1 MATVAPHGWQQNQAF
16 YTRMATGLALFTF
29 LAFAQF
35 TLRGFVD
42 VAAVPWWVHL
52 HAVVFGGWML
62 LFAVQNALAGSG
74 SLALHRQLG
83 WIGCALAAV
92 MVPLG
97 MATGVQAVALGRM
110 PPFFTPSYFLALT
123 NVGMLLFGALFAWAV
138 ALRRDTEW
146 HRRLMLAVAIL
157 LTEPALGRVL
167 PMPLLQPYAQL
178 AEFTVQL
185 ALFAVAIAHDR
196 RTRGAVHPAL
206 WAGVA
211 VLALFHAVVRGVSL
225 LGPWERMATALAG

>member
-1 MATVAPHGWQQNQAF
+1 MATVAAHSWQQHQTF
-16 YTRMATGLALFTF
+16 YTRMAAGLALFTF
-29 LAFAQF
+29 VAFAQF
-35 TLRGFVD
+35 TLRGFVN

-62 LFAVQNALAGSG
+62 LFAVQNVLAGSG
-74 SLALHRQLG
+74 NLALHRQLG

-97 MATGVQAVALGRM
+97 MATGIQAVTLGRM

-123 NVGMLLFGALFAWAV
+123 NIGMPVFGALFAWAV
-138 ALRRDTEW
+138 VMRCDTEW
-146 HRRLMLAVAIL
+146 HRRLMLGVAIF

-178 AEFTVQL
+178 AEFVFQL
-185 ALFAVAIAHDR
+185 GFFAIAIAHDR

-206 WAGVA
+206 WAGVT
-211 VLALFHAVVRGVSL
+211 VLVLFHGLVRGVSM

>member
-1 MATVAPHGWQQNQAF
+1 MATVAPQGWQQNQAF
-16 YTRMATGLALFTF
+16 YTRMAAGLTLFTF
-29 LAFAQF
+29 VAFAQF
-35 TLRGFVD
+35 TLRGFVN

-52 HAVVFGGWML
+52 HAIVFGGWML

-97 MATGVQAVALGRM
+97 MVTGAQAIALGRM
-110 PPFFTPSYFLALT
+110 PPFFTPPYFLALT
-123 NVGMLLFGALFAWAV
+123 NIGMVLFGALFAWAV

-167 PMPLLQPYAQL
+167 PMPLLQPYAQV
-178 AEFTVQL
+178 AEFAVQL
-185 ALFAVAIAHDR
+185 GLFAIAFAHDR

-211 VLALFHAVVRGVSL
+211 FLALFHAVVRGVSL
-225 LGPWERMATALAG
+225 FGPWVDMANALAG